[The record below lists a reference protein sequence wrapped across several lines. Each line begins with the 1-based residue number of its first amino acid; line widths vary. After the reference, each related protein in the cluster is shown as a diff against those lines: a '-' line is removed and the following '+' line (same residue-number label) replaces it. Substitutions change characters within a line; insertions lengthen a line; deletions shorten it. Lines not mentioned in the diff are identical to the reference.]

1 MQAHLAVILL
11 ESGLAR
17 RRAWNRPMDGIRRI
31 ACVESRNRILRSR
44 RDPWCDIVCRR
55 TEVPDVLLTGQ
66 TPERAETCFLEYC
79 LSDPSSA

>member
-31 ACVESRNRILRSR
+31 AIGELTFEFKNVKQRCCRIKNLLASATAIAALRS
-44 RDPWCDIVCRR
+44 
-55 TEVPDVLLTGQ
+55 
-66 TPERAETCFLEYC
+66 
-79 LSDPSSA
+79 